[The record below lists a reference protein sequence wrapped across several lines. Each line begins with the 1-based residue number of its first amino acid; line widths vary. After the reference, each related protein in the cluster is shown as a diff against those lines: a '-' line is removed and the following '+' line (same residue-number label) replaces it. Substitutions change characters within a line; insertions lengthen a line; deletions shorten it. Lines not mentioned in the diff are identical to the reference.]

1 MNLLLACTGSV
12 ASIKLVGL
20 VKNIKERVKNAT
32 ITIVLTD
39 CALYF
44 ITEDDR
50 SYLNS
55 EKVAIYT
62 NKDEWKDWVKVGDP
76 ILHID
81 LVKWADMML
90 IAPLDANTMAKL
102 AGGICDNLLTCIC
115 RAWNFD
121 KPLLF
126 APAMNTVMWNHPL
139 TRQHTDLLLSWKY
152 KIVPP
157 IEKRLA
163 CGDTGTGAMEEVS
176 KIVDTLIPYLKG

>member
-32 ITIVLTD
+32 IIIVLTD

-126 APAMNTVMWNHPL
+126 APAMNSHVESPSYT
-139 TRQHTDLLLSWKY
+139 SAY
-152 KIVPP
+152 
-157 IEKRLA
+157 
-163 CGDTGTGAMEEVS
+163 
-176 KIVDTLIPYLKG
+176 